1 MALPTTGP
9 LSLNDIRI
17 EIGAATT
24 NVSLGA
30 MSDTAGFSAPDA
42 ITDFYGYS
50 NSTLKPFY
58 ATSNS
63 YKFEADACDVATPLS
78 LWHNGSASYPAQN
91 DTIYTNAN
99 GSTTAVWARTKGI
112 NINAGSL
119 SSVGLEIN
127 FSGVVNSPPSL
138 CT

>member
-1 MALPTTGP
+1 MALPTSGE
-9 LSLNDIRI
+9 LSINDIRL
-17 EIGAATT
+17 ELGASAT
-24 NVSLGA
+24 NQSLGA
-30 MSDTAGFSAPDA
+30 FSDTAGFAAPDA

-78 LWHNGSASYPAQN
+78 LWHDGSASYPAQN
-91 DTIYTNAN
+91 DTIYTDVN
-99 GSTTAVWARTKGI
+99 GSTTAQWARTKGI
-112 NINAGSL
+112 NINVGANSIL
-119 SSVGLEIN
+119 GLEIN

-138 CT
+138 CF